1 MLEKKIRRIK
11 VKNWGNIILELQL
24 MSFNYFDIIVKLLSI
39 DVNIVLTYSIK

>member
-39 DVNIVLTYSIK
+39 DVNIVLTYSI